1 MSEFVF
7 GKYGIHRVD
16 REPDRIWISSS
27 YRVVLIKNGIEKAGS
42 INRLGRELGY
52 RSKVHPG
59 WSIRQI
65 LLGQQAFPMDR
76 LKMLA
81 SYLNTPIDEIL
92 AHQARP
98 GGVTLEG
105 TKDALIKAGLG
116 CYIPR

>member
-1 MSEFVF
+1 VSEFIF

-27 YRVVLIKNGIEKAGS
+27 YRVVLIKKGIEKAGS

-65 LLGQQAFPMDR
+65 LLGHQAFPKDR

-81 SYLNTPIDEIL
+81 NFLNTPLEDIM
-92 AHQARP
+92 AHQARR
-98 GGVTLEG
+98 GAVTIEG